1 MCVVFC
7 VFVLMFSVY
16 VYCCV
21 LWRVESLCLERG
33 LQTRLQTLH
42 SLQHCSTQHRV
53 IITSAADLITNIC
66 TTVWYNI
73 HQPPLWILL
82 TTNYQ
87 RALSNVSLYIHN
99 CNSVPCCAPTST
111 FMVHQSQESTGCL
124 YKLSTIKLVWGPLKC
139 TKWNFYPVHV
149 FLHFQSFCL
158 VVLQLILA
166 SKSSEL
172 EQFKKFSANYQFRK
186 Q

>member
-1 MCVVFC
+1 MFVVFVEFGVMLCGVVCVVVFMWGVVICFSASVIYLCCVVFSVNVVCVVFC

-66 TTVWYNI
+66 TTV
-73 HQPPLWILL
+73 
-82 TTNYQ
+82 
-87 RALSNVSLYIHN
+87 
-99 CNSVPCCAPTST
+99 
-111 FMVHQSQESTGCL
+111 
-124 YKLSTIKLVWGPLKC
+124 
-139 TKWNFYPVHV
+139 
-149 FLHFQSFCL
+149 
-158 VVLQLILA
+158 
-166 SKSSEL
+166 
-172 EQFKKFSANYQFRK
+172 
-186 Q
+186 